1 MSVVCDVV
9 KKSVQ
14 SIIEKLGYSLIDI
27 EYKKKSNGMNLTIFI
42 DKKGGVSLNDCEIVH
57 NAIDKILDELDPT
70 QGESYFL
77 NVSSPGLDRN
87 LNSDVLLSLNIGEFV
102 DISLYEKIGKKKNFE
117 NCLIEGFDDKNIYLL
132 YENNKINID
141 RKLISKIN
149 KHIDLGG
156 LLKWLIRTF
165 F

>member
-14 SIIEKLGYSLIDI
+14 EIIEKLGYSLIDI

-156 LLKWLIRTF
+156 LLK
-165 F
+165 

>member
-102 DISLYEKIGKKKNFE
+102 DISLY
-117 NCLIEGFDDKNIYLL
+117 
-132 YENNKINID
+132 
-141 RKLISKIN
+141 
-149 KHIDLGG
+149 
-156 LLKWLIRTF
+156 
-165 F
+165 

>member
-9 KKSVQ
+9 EKSVQ

-156 LLKWLIRTF
+156 LLK
-165 F
+165 